1 MARVTVEDCLSQVSD
16 QFALVHL
23 ATRRYREL
31 QRGAEATVENSNK
44 FVVSALREIASGNVE
59 FRDPIEETL
68 RQSHQ
73 EDQLRSQRLMN
84 LAQADRSTPDSL

>member
-1 MARVTVEDCLSQVSD
+1 MARVTVEDCLGQVSD

-31 QRGAEATVENSNK
+31 QRGAEATVESGNK
-44 FVVSALREIASGNVE
+44 FVVSALREIAAGNIE